1 MTEGTDSAAT
11 HHPEVS
17 SLTSGAV
24 VSPTLK
30 QAQPAGPP
38 TCTPDSGP
46 CSGPCQ
52 NRPNLIRILRA
63 QNLFCS
69 QVKVNPRLF
78 RLKPIDVGIPSHD
91 IFEVPMEGN
100 ILQR

>member
-1 MTEGTDSAAT
+1 MHTRFWPVFWALPKPSQSDSD
-11 HHPEVS
+11 P
-17 SLTSGAV
+17 SGK
-24 VSPTLK
+24 P
-30 QAQPAGPP
+30 
-38 TCTPDSGP
+38 
-46 CSGPCQ
+46 
-52 NRPNLIRILRA
+52 